1 MKTAQLHETI
11 KKAGPKLFVHH
22 FDLIA
27 NPVLPVEALADRI
40 LLTKKYD
47 RADLLNRL
55 YHARRICKANAAR
68 DALRIISDHKKIT
81 DEYRSRAR
89 QLYRNAAIPKAKD
102 FQSPPQPAP
111 PYNVQIAGRYAPL
124 NWYRAPDGLLCADV
138 HSELAG
144 AVTLVVQ
151 PTADAWTARAVGFLA
166 VVFHALDADTEADAV
181 EQIAIW
187 WGEVGA

>member
-11 KKAGPKLFVHH
+11 KKVGPKLFVHH
-22 FDLIA
+22 FDLSA

-81 DEYRSRAR
+81 EPLYQRICRATR
-89 QLYRNAAIPKAKD
+89 GRKD
-102 FQSPPQPAP
+102 ALPQKKKPGRRFPAP
-111 PYNVQIAGRYAPL
+111 SQTAATAYATVP
-124 NWYRAPDGLLCADV
+124 RVASECANRPRLT
-138 HSELAG
+138 HQS
-144 AVTLVVQ
+144 T
-151 PTADAWTARAVGFLA
+151 R
-166 VVFHALDADTEADAV
+166 
-181 EQIAIW
+181 
-187 WGEVGA
+187 